1 MIHKKF
7 YYISL
12 ELLDDVLRF
21 KNLDNH
27 KVTTKEGKQIQKWR
41 VLVTDKLT
49 VRIVSSCLN
58 MHELCDYGV
67 TRKFMSLNCE
77 NIK

>member
-1 MIHKKF
+1 MDETHLNDLF
-7 YYISL
+7 YYSL
-12 ELLDDVLRF
+12 ELLNDVLRF
-21 KNLDNH
+21 KNLDKH

-67 TRKFMSLNCE
+67 TRKFYVCP
-77 NIK
+77 

>member
-1 MIHKKF
+1 MVYFILN
-7 YYISL
+7 YSL

-21 KNLDNH
+21 KNLDKH

-67 TRKFMSLNCE
+67 TRKF
-77 NIK
+77 

>member
-1 MIHKKF
+1 MILQTF

-21 KNLDNH
+21 KNLDKH
-27 KVTTKEGKQIQKWR
+27 KVTTKDGKKIQKWR

-77 NIK
+77 NI